1 MTQAFPFTPDAHR
14 RPVSALYAAED
25 SRRSVSSASSR
36 ASVVSKA
43 KTVHIDI
50 GKRSIRSDEKIV
62 SPGPAIGQDGS
73 SGSEGSC
80 DEGASDEE
88 DSSAANTVGAR
99 PAAKKQHAENQGLP
113 LEKLKWLTIAQASLR
128 YPGFSEKSLRH
139 LQAQAEAYQR
149 YPKAGL
155 KSNGFINCLVRP
167 AGQRK
172 ILINAEKFEAWL
184 ESCSLGQ

>member
-1 MTQAFPFTPDAHR
+1 MTQAFPFTPDASL
-14 RPVSALYAAED
+14 RPVSALYAAEV
-25 SRRSVSSASSR
+25 SRRSVSSTAIR
-36 ASVVSKA
+36 ASEVSRA
-43 KTVHIDI
+43 KTVHINI
-50 GKRSIRSDEKIV
+50 GEKSIRADEKTIAPEPAPTKDGV
-62 SPGPAIGQDGS
+62 SDGEES
-73 SGSEGSC
+73 SV
-80 DEGASDEE
+80 EE
-88 DSSAANTVGAR
+88 DSSPADTVGAR
-99 PAAKKQHAENQGLP
+99 PAAKKLHAENQGLP

-184 ESCSLGQ
+184 ESCSLG

>member
-1 MTQAFPFTPDAHR
+1 MTQVFPLTSDTPR

-36 ASVVSKA
+36 ASVVSRA
-43 KTVHIDI
+43 RTIPIDI
-50 GKRSIRSDEKIV
+50 GKKGIRSDEKTA
-62 SPGPAIGQDGS
+62 SPEPAPTKD
-73 SGSEGSC
+73 
-80 DEGASDEE
+80 GASGDKESGDEE
-88 DSSAANTVGAR
+88 DSSAAGAVGGR
-99 PAAKKQHAENQGLP
+99 PAAKKPRDENQGLP
-113 LEKLKWLTIAQASLR
+113 IEKLKWLTIAQAHLR

-149 YPKAGL
+149 HPKAGL

-184 ESCSLGQ
+184 ESCSLGQDRK